1 MNAVMNAD
9 MSVDPAIPGV
19 QPLMMVRDVS
29 LDFVVGRRFAAA
41 RRVRALDHVSLD
53 IRPGEIIGLVGESGS
68 GKTTLGRALLGMVRA
83 DEGQIIYRGADLLA
97 AKGDAGWAPHRREL
111 QMVFQDPLS
120 SFNPRFTIASSLTLP
135 LKLHSVCPP
144 AEIPARIDDLLRRV
158 GLRPEHGARYPH
170 ELSGGQLQR
179 VAIARAISL
188 NPSLI
193 VADEAVSKLDV
204 SVRAQV
210 LNLLNRMNRETGTG
224 LVFITHD
231 LGVARFL
238 CHRIAVMYFGRI
250 VEIGPARELFDNPRH
265 PYTRSLVQARHGGA
279 AGSQTAVVTDADEA
293 ALSIP
298 DPAHACNYAPRCA
311 RRVDQCLRQ
320 RPPLAAGPE
329 GPSQEPSRAFACF
342 VPLPAGAPPFP
353 DSPAPDS
360 LSPNFPASGDNVH
373 AS

>member
-1 MNAVMNAD
+1 MNVAMGI
-9 MSVDPAIPGV
+9 DPAFPGG
-19 QPLMMVRDVS
+19 QPLMGVRDLS
-29 LDFVVGRRFAAA
+29 LDFMVGGRFSAS

-68 GKTTLGRALLGMVRA
+68 GKTTLGRALLGMVKPSS
-83 DEGQIIYRGADLLA
+83 GQIIYRGADLVG
-97 AKGDAGWAPHRREL
+97 KGDSGWAPHRREL

-120 SFNPRFTIASSLTLP
+120 SFNPRFTIASSLGLP
-135 LKLHSVCPP
+135 LKLHSICPP
-144 AEIPARIDDLLRRV
+144 SEIPTMIGDLLRRV

-265 PYTRSLVQARHGGA
+265 PYTQSLVQARHGGQ
-279 AGSQTAVVTDADEA
+279 SAVVTDANEA
-293 ALSIP
+293 ALAIP

-311 RRVDQCLRQ
+311 RRIGECLTR
-320 RPPLAAGPE
+320 RPPLDAGPATHA
-329 GPSQEPSRAFACF
+329 GTASRAFACF
-342 VPLPAGAPPFP
+342 APLPAGAPNPQ
-353 DSPAPDS
+353 
-360 LSPNFPASGDNVH
+360 GDTAH
-373 AS
+373 AA

>member
-1 MNAVMNAD
+1 MNSAMKF
-9 MSVDPAIPGV
+9 DPELSLS
-19 QPLMMVRDVS
+19 QPLMSLKDLS

-68 GKTTLGRALLGMVRA
+68 GKTTLGRALLGMARP
-83 DEGQIIYRGADLLA
+83 DSGQIIYRGADLMA
-97 AKGDAGWAPHRREL
+97 GKGDAGWAPHRREL

-120 SFNPRFTIASSLTLP
+120 SFNPRFTIASSLGLP
-135 LKLHSVCPP
+135 LKLHSICPVG
-144 AEIPARIDDLLRRV
+144 EIPAMIGDLLRRV

-188 NPSLI
+188 KPSLI

-265 PYTRSLVQARHGGA
+265 PYTQSLVQARHGGEI
-279 AGSQTAVVTDADEA
+279 AVVTDANEA

-311 RRVDQCLRQ
+311 RRLDECLMR
-320 RPPLAAGPE
+320 RPPLAPGRDAV
-329 GPSQEPSRAFACF
+329 SQDPSRAFACF
-342 VPLPAGAPPFP
+342 APLPAGAPR
-353 DSPAPDS
+353 SRDS
-360 LSPNFPASGDNVH
+360 LPQGDTIH
-373 AS
+373 AP

>member
-1 MNAVMNAD
+1 MQAMNAAMNAG
-9 MSVDPAIPGV
+9 MSIDTANPGGL
-19 QPLMMVRDVS
+19 PLISVRDLS
-29 LDFVVGRRFAAA
+29 LDFVVGRRFAAS

-97 AKGDAGWAPHRREL
+97 VKGDAGWAPHRREL

-120 SFNPRFTIASSLTLP
+120 SFNPRFTIASSLALP

-144 AEIPARIDDLLRRV
+144 AEIPAMIGDLLRRV

-265 PYTRSLVQARHGGA
+265 PYTQSLVQARHGGP
-279 AGSQTAVVTDADEA
+279 GAVVTDANEA

-311 RRVDQCLRQ
+311 RRVDRCLMQ
-320 RPPLAAGPE
+320 RPPLDGGPE
-329 GPSQEPSRAFACF
+329 GIVHNPARAFACF
-342 VPLPAGAPPFP
+342 APLPAGAP
-353 DSPAPDS
+353 
-360 LSPNFPASGDNVH
+360 NTQGDTVH
-373 AS
+373 AP

>member
-1 MNAVMNAD
+1 MNCA
-9 MSVDPAIPGV
+9 MSVDPVIPGG
-19 QPLMMVRDVS
+19 QPLMSLRDLS

-68 GKTTLGRALLGMVRA
+68 GKTTLGRALLGMVRP
-83 DEGQIIYRGADLLA
+83 DSGEIIYRGADLMA
-97 AKGDAGWAPHRREL
+97 GKGDAGWVPHRREL

-120 SFNPRFTIASSLTLP
+120 SFNPRFTIASSLSLP
-135 LKLHSVCPP
+135 LKLHSICPVGD
-144 AEIPARIDDLLRRV
+144 IPAMIGDLLRRV

-188 NPSLI
+188 KPNLI

-265 PYTRSLVQARHGGA
+265 PYTQSLVQARHGGEI
-279 AGSQTAVVTDADEA
+279 AVVTDADEA

-311 RRVDQCLRQ
+311 RRIDECLMR
-320 RPPLAAGPE
+320 RPPLAAGVDEAAPAS
-329 GPSQEPSRAFACF
+329 GSAGMSSRAFACF
-342 VPLPAGAPPFP
+342 APLPAGAPQ
-353 DSPAPDS
+353 SRDS
-360 LSPNFPASGDNVH
+360 LAQGDTVH
-373 AS
+373 AP